1 MFRMKGIAGALVLS
15 AAMLTPLLTSGCA
28 ARVRYYDSYHHD
40 YHHWDHREDH
50 AYRAWLGE
58 QHYEYRD
65 FNKLNSDQQRDYWNW
80 RHAHPD

>member
-1 MFRMKGIAGALVLS
+1 MFRMKRIPGVLVLS

-40 YHHWDHREDH
+40 YHHWDGREDR
-50 AYRAWLGE
+50 AYRVWLGE
-58 QHYEYRD
+58 RHYEYRD
-65 FNKLNSDQQRDYWNW
+65 FSKLNNDQQRDYWNW